1 MKNRMHKMKK
11 CCCARL
17 FAVLIL
23 LPPLAVCFA
32 QEQAIIKTTHVA
44 GSVYML
50 EGRGGNIAVS
60 AGEDGILI
68 VDNQF
73 DNLAPQIEA
82 ALADLDEGELKF
94 VLNTHWHGDHT
105 GGNAHFGKKATVL
118 AHENVRERLKNKSGT
133 PKSAL
138 PVITFKESSSVHFNG
153 EEIRLLH
160 LGAGHTDGDVII
172 WFTDSNVIHMG
183 DQFFNGRFP
192 YIDLAS
198 GGRVLG
204 YQRNVTKILNA
215 LPEGA
220 KIIPGHGPLGDKQDL
235 QSFSTMLLETI
246 NPVRQAI
253 SQGKTLDQIKA
264 GGVDE
269 KYKAWAVGF
278 INTPRWL
285 QIVYNSLTSE
295 R

>member
-1 MKNRMHKMKK
+1 MKK
-11 CCCARL
+11 CFCTRL
-17 FAVLIL
+17 FALLIL
-23 LPPLAVCFA
+23 LSPLAVCLA

-50 EGRGGNIAVS
+50 EGRGGNIGVS
-60 AGEDGILI
+60 VGEDGILI

-73 DNLAPQIEA
+73 DNMAPQIEA
-82 ALADLDEGELKF
+82 ALADLGKGELKF

-105 GGNAHFGKKATVL
+105 GGNAHFGQKATVL
-118 AHENVRERLKNKSGT
+118 AHENVRERLKKKSGT

-235 QSFSTMLLETI
+235 QNFSTMLMETI

-264 GGVDE
+264 AGVDE

>member
-1 MKNRMHKMKK
+1 MKK

-246 NPVRQAI
+246 NSVRQAI